1 LEAAEQPAG
10 ERGRAL
16 LLAHAG
22 VDHQYHAGQGRD
34 RPLQRFGGVGPWP
47 RSRGCRHWGRRH
59 PWTRTAPSGRAGPQH
74 QQARPPQRP
83 WRYAGAPDGRVGQPG
98 LPAPLGTNP
107 PRTHPFAPYGR
118 QRPGKT
124 AVRTALSPR
133 YLIRM
138 RPLVQVQ
145 PGPENR
151 PLTSRNAGRLAS
163 RCQPDRMHPIGDEVL
178 RGASYPGGGTTRLSS
193 LFTAPTV
200 VGVPEMV
207 GCTALSERIL
217 VLGPARWPGPRR
229 RTRRQRP
236 PTDGGVFLGCAGVLA
251 ALRLHSYRP
260 LHPAS
265 GGEAVPL
272 VSMRVSAPF
281 STARSLPYHAVG
293 VRLV

>member
-1 LEAAEQPAG
+1 VSGAG
-10 ERGRAL
+10 RGCSLMRAL
-16 LLAHAG
+16 TTSTTPA
-22 VDHQYHAGQGRD
+22 R
-34 RPLQRFGGVGPWP
+34 VGIARCSGLGW
-47 RSRGCRHWGRRH
+47 RWAVATFSGCRHWGRRH
-59 PWTRTAPSGRAGPQH
+59 PWTRTTPSGRAGPQH

-145 PGPENR
+145 PGPQNR

-193 LFTAPTV
+193 LFTAP
-200 VGVPEMV
+200 
-207 GCTALSERIL
+207 LSL
-217 VLGPARWPGPRR
+217 VCPRWSVAQRCQNASARPAVQCSW
-229 RTRRQRP
+229 
-236 PTDGGVFLGCAGVLA
+236 C
-251 ALRLHSYRP
+251 
-260 LHPAS
+260 PAS
-265 GGEAVPL
+265 LIPGYPA
-272 VSMRVSAPF
+272 
-281 STARSLPYHAVG
+281 
-293 VRLV
+293 